1 MSGRSSRTKGAAAE
15 REVRDILREA
25 GYACERTPYS
35 GALAWLPGD
44 LTGTPWFV
52 EVKRCEALR
61 IPEWSAK
68 AEEQAEG
75 KPALVI
81 FRRSREP
88 WRVCLRLSDFLKLME
103 VDNSVA

>member
-1 MSGRSSRTKGAAAE
+1 MSGRASRTKGANGE
-15 REVRDILREA
+15 REVVNILREA
-25 GYACERTPYS
+25 GYDAHRTPHS
-35 GALAWLPGD
+35 GALVWMKGD

-52 EVKRCEALR
+52 EVKRQESLR

-88 WRVCLRLSDFLKLME
+88 WRVCLSLETFLKLME
-103 VDNSVA
+103 V